1 MKTIDLTT
9 QHGRRVTIPAD
20 VGVDELDQLAATHER
35 LAADLHEDG
44 RREQALTEEIEAAN
58 RRRLDEGAEAMIAG
72 RAKAKASTL
81 AAKLAALE
89 GRLAGARDTTE
100 KRRRALVRVG
110 EEINA
115 LIATN
120 AGSWAE
126 RFDGELEAAHETWP
140 ATLEPVESQARRLAE
155 LVNLRA
161 WASSATEGNA
171 RLRAGDLPVPG
182 LVRRDG
188 TAYAMGEVLAA
199 LHDVARPVERTPR
212 KSMEVL
218 ESERRERIRQA
229 DARDAAFEERA
240 RAVSET
246 MPKPAA
252 A

>member
-1 MKTIDLTT
+1 MRTIDLH
-9 QHGRRVTIPAD
+9 QHGRRVSIPAD
-20 VGVDELDQLAATHER
+20 AGIDELDQLAATHER
-35 LAADLHEDG
+35 LAAELHEDS
-44 RREQALTEEIEAAN
+44 RREQALTGEIEAAN
-58 RRRLDEGAEAMIAG
+58 LRRLDEGAEAMIAG
-72 RAKAKASTL
+72 RAKAKASTV
-81 AAKLAALE
+81 AAELAALE
-89 GRLAGARDTTE
+89 GRLAEARDTTE

-110 EEINA
+110 EEIDA

-120 AGSWAE
+120 AASWAE
-126 RFDGELEAAHETWP
+126 RFDGELEAALGKWP

-161 WASSATEGNA
+161 WARSAIEGNA

-212 KSMEVL
+212 KPMEQL

-229 DARDAAFEERA
+229 NARDAAFAERA
-240 RAVSET
+240 RAISET

-252 A
+252 V